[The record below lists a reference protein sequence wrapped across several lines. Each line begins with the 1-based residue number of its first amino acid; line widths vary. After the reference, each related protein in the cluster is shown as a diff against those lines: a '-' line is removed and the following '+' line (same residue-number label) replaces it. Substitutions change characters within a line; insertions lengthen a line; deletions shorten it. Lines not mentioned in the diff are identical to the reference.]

1 MRIALF
7 IFIYL
12 SLLFACHRKTPVKDK
27 NAAEPAGK
35 DSVRMVNKPDASGVA
50 EFRYSSYSGI
60 LPCPDCQG
68 IKITLNLMDD
78 NSYQKLTKYLV
89 KKGKK
94 NVETLDETGR
104 WVLRGKDTVYLMDV
118 KDAPNLYLKTELYLL
133 QLDQQGK
140 RILGPQADQYIL
152 KKVNK

>member
-1 MRIALF
+1 MRVA
-7 IFIYL
+7 IFILTYL
-12 SLLFACHRKTPVKDK
+12 LLLGACHSKAPAKDK
-27 NAAEPAGK
+27 DASLPASK
-35 DSVRMVNKPDASGVA
+35 DSARVANTPDAVGA

-60 LPCPDCQG
+60 LPCPDCPG
-68 IKITLNLMDD
+68 IKVTLNLMDD
-78 NSYQKLTKYLV
+78 NSYQKLTKYMV

-94 NVETLDETGR
+94 NVEALDETGR

-133 QLDQQGK
+133 QLDQQGN
-140 RILGPQADQYIL
+140 RITGPQADKYIL